1 MQLNGCRNSFISRFV
16 LYMKIISVNRGE
28 ARTVNWQKAEVQT
41 GIFKYPVERAVFLGR
56 EDEVEDAVVDRK
68 YHGGI
73 DKAVY
78 AYSLNHYPF
87 WKERFPDLDWNYGMF
102 GENLT
107 IEGMEESKMLI
118 GSIYKVGEV
127 QIQICQPRQPCFKL
141 GSRFNTQA
149 VLKPFINEPFS
160 GVYIRVIQTGKV
172 KSGDELKLIID
183 ESESPSIA
191 EVYRWMYQKTQ
202 GAESLIDS
210 SIACKFLPDGCKDR
224 IKQTQIA

>member
-1 MQLNGCRNSFISRFV
+1 
-16 LYMKIISVNRGE
+16 MKVISVNRGE
-28 ARTVNWQKAEVQT
+28 AQSVVWRGEQVKT
-41 GIFKYPVERAVFLGR
+41 GIFKCPIDGPIFLGT
-56 EDEVEDAVVDRK
+56 EDVVEDAVVDRE

-127 QIQICQPRQPCFKL
+127 QIQVCQPRQPCFKL
-141 GSRFNTQA
+141 GIRFNTQA
-149 VLKPFINEPFS
+149 VLKTFINEPFS
-160 GVYIRVIQTGKV
+160 GIYFRVIQAGKV
-172 KSGDELKLIID
+172 KPGDELKLIID

-191 EVYRWMYQKTQ
+191 EVYWLMYQKTQ
-202 GAESLIDS
+202 GAESLIGS
-210 SIACKFLPDGCKDR
+210 SIACEFLPDVCKDR

>member
-1 MQLNGCRNSFISRFV
+1 
-16 LYMKIISVNRGE
+16 
-28 ARTVNWQKAEVQT
+28 
-41 GIFKYPVERAVFLGR
+41 
-56 EDEVEDAVVDRK
+56 
-68 YHGGI
+68 
-73 DKAVY
+73 
-78 AYSLNHYPF
+78 
-87 WKERFPDLDWNYGMF
+87 MF

-118 GSIYKVGEV
+118 GSIYKVGEA
-127 QIQICQPRQPCFKL
+127 QIQVCQPRQPCFKL
-141 GSRFNTQA
+141 GIRFNTQA

-160 GVYIRVIQTGKV
+160 GIYFRVIQGGKV
-172 KSGDELKLIID
+172 KPGDALKLIID

-191 EVYRWMYQKTQ
+191 EVYRLMYQKTQ